1 VLHSFKSNDQNGS
14 RLYRDNGEAAAT
26 IPKTG
31 EKPRIQVSFAPPR
44 LRRDHRST
52 QTKQGSVMGRGPS
65 IENRKNAEDARRGKV
80 FTKLIREI
88 TIAAR
93 NGADPGVNA
102 RLRMGIDKALAA
114 NMSKDT
120 IERAV
125 RRGSGAEGA
134 DDMQEIRYE
143 GYGPGGVAL
152 IIDAMTDN
160 SQRTVADIR
169 HALAKH
175 GGNLGTSGSV
185 AFQFKRIG
193 EIIVDT
199 SAAGGEDKV
208 LEAALDAGADDVQG
222 NGSETSVLT
231 SPESFESVKKALAGA
246 GFSFVRDGIVMRP
259 DNRVGVAGENE
270 ETLHDLIDWLE
281 ELDDVQD
288 VYHNADLPA

>member
-1 VLHSFKSNDQNGS
+1 
-14 RLYRDNGEAAAT
+14 
-26 IPKTG
+26 
-31 EKPRIQVSFAPPR
+31 
-44 LRRDHRST
+44 
-52 QTKQGSVMGRGPS
+52 MGRGPS

-93 NGADPGVNA
+93 NGGDPATNA
-102 RLRMGIDKALAA
+102 RLRMGIDKALSA
-114 NMSKDT
+114 NMTKDT

-134 DDMQEIRYE
+134 DNMQELRYE

-160 SQRTVADIR
+160 TQRTVADVR

-185 AFQFKRIG
+185 AFQFKKIG
-193 EIIVDT
+193 EILVATAAPGSEDT
-199 SAAGGEDKV
+199 V
-208 LEAALDAGADDVQG
+208 LEVALDAGADDVQSE
-222 NGSETSVLT
+222 GSETLVL
-231 SPESFESVKKALAGA
+231 SAPEKFEAVKKALVAA
-246 GFSFVRDGIVMRP
+246 GFEPIRDDVVMRP
-259 DNRVGVAGENE
+259 ENRIAVAGETE
-270 ETLHDLIDWLE
+270 ETLRDLLARLD

-288 VYHNADLPA
+288 VYHNANLTA